1 MTSYLKEYYQ
11 AIEKGEFIV
20 GKELKTEL
28 DSLIADLDNKEYR
41 YDTRKAHLI
50 IDFMENCIRL
60 TKSPFYNKPM
70 KLMTFQKA
78 WIECLYSF
86 KMFDKDL
93 NKWVVITE

>member
-20 GKELKTEL
+20 GNELKTEL

-50 IDFMENCIRL
+50 IGFMENCIRL
-60 TKSPFYNKPM
+60 TKSPFYNCHYLFCKS
-70 KLMTFQKA
+70 
-78 WIECLYSF
+78 I
-86 KMFDKDL
+86 
-93 NKWVVITE
+93 I